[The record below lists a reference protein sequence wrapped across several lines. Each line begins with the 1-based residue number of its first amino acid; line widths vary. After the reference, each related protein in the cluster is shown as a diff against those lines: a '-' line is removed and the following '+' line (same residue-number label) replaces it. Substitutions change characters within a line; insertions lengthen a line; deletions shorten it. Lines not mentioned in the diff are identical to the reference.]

1 MIAVDTNILV
11 DAHRGDAPSNNRA
24 HSLVTSLAEAD
35 APWALPSPCIAE
47 FLCVATHPR
56 IYDPPSTVS
65 EALAQVDSWLASP
78 VACLLTESGST
89 WTRLRELVERAA
101 LTGPQVYDARIAAI
115 CLEHGVHELWTTDRD
130 YSRFPALRTHNPLID
145 TQA

>member
-11 DAHRGDAPSNNRA
+11 YAHRGDAPSNIRA
-24 HSLVTSLAEAD
+24 HPLVAALAEGD
-35 APWALPSPCIAE
+35 VPWAIPFPCIAE

-78 VACLLTESGST
+78 VACLLTEGVPT
-89 WTRLRELVERAA
+89 WASLRELIEDAQLA
-101 LTGPQVYDARIAAI
+101 GPQVYDARIAAI
-115 CLEHGVHELWTTDRD
+115 CLEHGVHELWTADRD
-130 YSRFPALRTHNPLID
+130 YSRFPTLRTRNPVID
-145 TQA
+145 SDA